1 MMMNNEEPTTPVDD
15 SQEPVFEPKP
25 FEPEPTPELKAE
37 KPKKADKPVQPK
49 QRRFTLRWVLVRLIL
64 MLIFFALG
72 VMATWWVLVRPMQVE
87 VNAVR
92 ATATA
97 QFEMIEEQMSQGDAR
112 ASLLNALADVSSAL
126 VELGQSNTAGARA
139 ALAGTDNRLASLEG
153 LVAEDAVEAVQG
165 MRQQLSTALDA
176 LDDSPDEALT
186 ELNNLARSILALER
200 SLYDE

>member
-1 MMMNNEEPTTPVDD
+1 MMSNDDQTTPVMDD
-15 SQEPVFEPKP
+15 EGDVY
-25 FEPEPTPELKAE
+25 EPEPIRPEIFKDVPPDEPKQEA
-37 KPKKADKPVQPK
+37 KPIKPK
-49 QRRFTLRWVLVRLIL
+49 QRRITLRWILVRLVL
-64 MLIFFALG
+64 LLTFFALG
-72 VMATWWVLVRPMQVE
+72 VFATWWTLVRPMQTE
-87 VNAVR
+87 AESVR

-97 QFEMIEEQMSQGDAR
+97 QFELIEEQMNQGDAR

-153 LVAEDAVEAVQG
+153 LVAEDAVAAVQG
-165 MRQQLSTALDA
+165 MRQQLADA
-176 LDDSPDEALT
+176 LEALEDTPEEALT